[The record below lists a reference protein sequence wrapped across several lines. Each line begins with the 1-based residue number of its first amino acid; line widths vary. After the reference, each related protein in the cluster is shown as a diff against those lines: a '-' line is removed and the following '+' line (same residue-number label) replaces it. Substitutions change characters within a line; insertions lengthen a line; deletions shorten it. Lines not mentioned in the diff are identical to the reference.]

1 MSRQSDDTC
10 TCGVCGLACLR
21 QQPYVSIR
29 RIRQAIDAC
38 GVCGLACLRQQPYGC
53 DRQRPRAPHSLSAG
67 CRRWSCGARAQRE
80 CCQTPGRRVSVSI
93 CTFAQGKQVAVGFT
107 AARMRMHELKRCG
120 FILRAWLSIVYF
132 PRSTS
137 GVSICTFVLVQQGN

>member
-1 MSRQSDDTC
+1 MHA
-10 TCGVCGLACLR
+10 ACVASHAYDSSHSSA
-21 QQPYVSIR
+21 YV
-29 RIRQAIDAC
+29 RIRQTIDAC
-38 GVCGLACLRQQPYGC
+38 GVCGMACLRQQPYGC
-53 DRQRPRAPHSLSAG
+53 DRQRPRAPRSLSADY
-67 CRRWSCGARAQRE
+67 RRWSCGARAQTE
-80 CCQTPGRRVSVSI
+80 CCQEPGRRVSVSI
-93 CTFAQGKQVAVGFT
+93 CTFAPGKQVAVGFT